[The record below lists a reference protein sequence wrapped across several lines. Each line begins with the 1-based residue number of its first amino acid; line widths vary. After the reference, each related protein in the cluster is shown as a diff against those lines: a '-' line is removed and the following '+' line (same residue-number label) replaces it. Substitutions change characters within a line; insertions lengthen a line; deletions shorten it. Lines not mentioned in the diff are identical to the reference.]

1 MRIIF
6 AVLAGSLLLTAVPR
20 AVAAEAAK
28 GESGEAGTKS
38 IRNYISVND
47 QYATAGQ
54 PSEEQLQA
62 AAAEGFKTVINLA
75 TINPRYS
82 LPDEGASARALGM
95 TYHHIPVEWD
105 RPTDADFKS
114 FEAAMQAA
122 PRDKTLI
129 HCAANYRAT
138 AFYGL
143 YAMKHLGWSKAEA
156 EKLRAPVWKGDKPA
170 AWHEFIQR
178 HEAEIERARAGTPK
192 S

>member
-1 MRIIF
+1 MRIIL
-6 AVLAGSLLLTAVPR
+6 AVLAGSFLVSAVPR
-20 AVAAEAAK
+20 ALAAETAK
-28 GESGEAGTKS
+28 DESAKEWGTKS
-38 IRNYISVND
+38 IRNFVSVNE

-54 PSEEQLQA
+54 PSEEQLKA
-62 AAAEGFKTVINLA
+62 AAAEGFETIINLA

-82 LPDEGASARALGM
+82 LQDEGASVRALGM

-105 RPTDADFKS
+105 RPTDADFKA

-129 HCAANYRAT
+129 HCAANFRAT

-156 EKLRAPVWKGDKPA
+156 EKLRAAVWAGGNYPVWQ
-170 AWHEFIQR
+170 EFIER
-178 HEAEIERARAGTPK
+178 NEAEIERTRSG
-192 S
+192 SD

>member
-6 AVLAGSLLLTAVPR
+6 AALAGSLLMSAVPH
-20 AVAAEAAK
+20 ALAAEPAK
-28 GESGEAGTKS
+28 EASVKS
-38 IRNYISVND
+38 IRNYVSVNE

-54 PSEEQLQA
+54 PSEEQLAGA
-62 AAAEGFKTVINLA
+62 AAAGFKTIINLA

-82 LPDEGASARALGM
+82 LKDEGASARALGM

-105 RPTDADFKS
+105 KPTDADFQA

-122 PRDKTLI
+122 PNDKTLV

-156 EKLRAPVWKGDKPA
+156 EKLRASVWKDDKHA
-170 AWHEFIQR
+170 AWQEFIER

-192 S
+192 T